1 MEYNDIELV
10 HMVNENNEEAKD
22 ILYEKYNYIIDILM
36 TKYKNI
42 FYVLG
47 MDFTEVR
54 QEAMLAFTDALVKYS
69 SEKNASLPTFLTLV
83 IERKIQN
90 SIRKADT
97 IKNKKR
103 LANYSLDYEYE
114 SFNKPL
120 KDIISDPNSDPFIEV
135 QSKEAYNELV
145 EKIKNILS
153 PLEYEVYELL
163 INGFNYIDIASKL
176 NKKPKQIDNTIQ
188 RIRVKSKNCCKNVLY
203 LVK

>member
-188 RIRVKSKNCCKNVLY
+188 RIRGKIKEL
-203 LVK
+203 L

>member
-1 MEYNDIELV
+1 MKERSKI
-10 HMVNENNEEAKD
+10 
-22 ILYEKYNYIIDILM
+22 
-36 TKYKNI
+36 
-42 FYVLG
+42 VL
-47 MDFTEVR
+47 E
-54 QEAMLAFTDALVKYS
+54 
-69 SEKNASLPTFLTLV
+69 
-83 IERKIQN
+83 
-90 SIRKADT
+90 KADT

-188 RIRVKSKNCCKNVLY
+188 RIRGKIKEL
-203 LVK
+203 L

>member
-188 RIRVKSKNCCKNVLY
+188 RIRGKIKKL
-203 LVK
+203 L